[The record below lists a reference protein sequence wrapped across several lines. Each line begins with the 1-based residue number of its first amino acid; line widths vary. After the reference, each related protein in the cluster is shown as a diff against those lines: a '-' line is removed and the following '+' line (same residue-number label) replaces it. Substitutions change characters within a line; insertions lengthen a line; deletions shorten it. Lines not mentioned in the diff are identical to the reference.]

1 MRIGKN
7 QGWYRAGVIGAI
19 VVAFGVLLGAVVWRA
34 VIKAEVY
41 QNEQA
46 TLLSEI
52 EASLTELYTD
62 VEAEVPNTKI
72 TQEQITAVEEKLA
85 DVVMRRYD
93 DNKAEMSRKLE
104 TLHNFVTLRE
114 ELNGHFTDGVLKTE
128 TTAENVQEVKA
139 ELAKLPESYAGVL
152 QDKFAQLQTQYEAI
166 RDFQTAVR
174 EMFTDDKMTV
184 VNPKLTRAQ
193 YQAVVERVKKLPQ
206 RELAESY
213 DEALAQV
220 NKVLAQREKEAAEA
234 RQRAL
239 EARRRA
245 EELRRQQ
252 QKEEAAAWKVLNVP
266 YYSQNLQQIYNGCE
280 AASML
285 MALQYKGY
293 LKDVDLHKYV
303 EMMPKS
309 DDPWSGYMTG
319 FVGSIYDLQ
328 PKTYVHW
335 IAPAPLAKFG
345 RESSGNSKVVDI
357 SGVSLADL
365 DKEVVAGNP
374 VIIYVTFLFNPLK
387 EWLNGAPKNLHVV
400 LLTGY
405 NEKTGTQRLTDP
417 WTQSDGGR
425 TYDISRD
432 ELEKIYN
439 AVGKKAVVVR

>member
-1 MRIGKN
+1 MIHMEKK
-7 QGWYRAGVIGAI
+7 QVWYRVGVIAAI
-19 VVAFGVLLGAVVWRA
+19 VMVFGVLLGAVVWRA
-34 VIKAEVY
+34 AVKAEIY
-41 QNEQA
+41 QAEQSS
-46 TLLSEI
+46 LLSET
-52 EASLTELYTD
+52 EELLAELYID
-62 VEAEVPNTKI
+62 VESEVPNTKI
-72 TQEQITAVEEKLA
+72 TQTQIEAVEEKLSG
-85 DVVMRRYD
+85 VVMWRY
-93 DNKAEMSRKLE
+93 AETKDEISRKLAN
-104 TLHNFVTLRE
+104 LRKFVSLRDK
-114 ELNGHFTDGVLKTE
+114 LNGYFVEGVLKVE
-128 TTAENVQEVKA
+128 TTVEDVQAAQKEVD
-139 ELAKLPESYAGVL
+139 ELPESYTKVL
-152 QDKFAQLQTQYEAI
+152 RGKLAQMQAQLEAI
-166 RDFQTAVR
+166 ANLKTAVQGL
-174 EMFTDDKMTV
+174 FTDEKMTV
-184 VNPKLTRAQ
+184 VKPKLTRAQ
-193 YQAVVERVKKLPQ
+193 YEAVVEQVEKLPQ

-213 DEALAQV
+213 DKTLAQV
-220 NKVLAQREKEAAEA
+220 DKVLVQREKEAAEA

-239 EARRRA
+239 EAKRRA

-266 YYSQNLQQIYNGCE
+266 YHSQNWQQIYNGCE

-293 LKDVDLHKYV
+293 LRDVDLHKYA

-309 DDPWSGYMTG
+309 EDYNTG

-345 RESSGNSKVVDI
+345 RESSGNANVVDI
-357 SGVSLADL
+357 SGASLADL

-405 NEKTGTQRLTDP
+405 NEKTGAQRLTDP
-417 WTQSDGGR
+417 WTQADGGR
-425 TYDISRD
+425 TFDVPRA

-439 AVGKKAVVVR
+439 AVGKRAVVVR

>member
-1 MRIGKN
+1 MEKK
-7 QGWYRAGVIGAI
+7 QVWYRVGVIAAI
-19 VVAFGVLLGAVVWRA
+19 VMVFGVLLGAVVWRA
-34 VIKAEVY
+34 AVKAEIY
-41 QNEQA
+41 QAEQSS
-46 TLLSEI
+46 LLSET
-52 EASLTELYTD
+52 EELLAELYID
-62 VEAEVPNTKI
+62 VESEVPNTKI
-72 TQEQITAVEEKLA
+72 TQTQIEAVEEKLSG
-85 DVVMRRYD
+85 VVMWRY
-93 DNKAEMSRKLE
+93 AETKDEISRKLAN
-104 TLHNFVTLRE
+104 LRKFVSLRDK
-114 ELNGHFTDGVLKTE
+114 LNGYFVEGVLKVE
-128 TTAENVQEVKA
+128 TTVEDVQAAQKEVD
-139 ELAKLPESYAGVL
+139 ELPESYTKVL
-152 QDKFAQLQTQYEAI
+152 RGKLAQMQAQLEAI
-166 RDFQTAVR
+166 ANLKTAVQGL
-174 EMFTDDKMTV
+174 FTDEKMTV
-184 VNPKLTRAQ
+184 VKPKLTRAQ
-193 YQAVVERVKKLPQ
+193 YEAVVEQVEKLPQ

-213 DEALAQV
+213 DKTLAQV
-220 NKVLAQREKEAAEA
+220 DKVLVQREKEAAEA

-239 EARRRA
+239 EAKRRA

-266 YYSQNLQQIYNGCE
+266 YHSQNWQQIYNGCE

-293 LKDVDLHKYV
+293 LRDVDLHKYA

-309 DDPWSGYMTG
+309 EDYNTG

-345 RESSGNSKVVDI
+345 RESSGNANVVDI
-357 SGVSLADL
+357 SGASLADL

-405 NEKTGTQRLTDP
+405 NEKTGAQRLTDP
-417 WTQSDGGR
+417 WTQADGGR
-425 TYDISRD
+425 TFDVPRV

-439 AVGKKAVVVR
+439 AVGKRAVVVR

>member
-1 MRIGKN
+1 MIHMEKK
-7 QGWYRAGVIGAI
+7 QVWYRVGVIAAI
-19 VVAFGVLLGAVVWRA
+19 VMVFGVLLGAVVWRA
-34 VIKAEVY
+34 AAKAEAY
-41 QNEQA
+41 QSEQA
-46 TLLSEI
+46 AILADVEVAL
-52 EASLTELYTD
+52 AELYSD
-62 VEAEVPNTKI
+62 VESEAPNTKI
-72 TQEQITAVEEKLA
+72 TQTQIEAVEEKLSG
-85 DVVMRRYD
+85 VVMRRY
-93 DNKAEMSRKLE
+93 AETKDEISRKLAN
-104 TLHNFVTLRE
+104 LRKFVSLSDKW
-114 ELNGHFTDGVLKTE
+114 NGYFVEGVLKVEATVE
-128 TTAENVQEVKA
+128 DVQAAQKEVD
-139 ELAKLPESYAGVL
+139 ELPESYTKVL
-152 QDKFAQLQTQYEAI
+152 RGKLAQMQAQLEAI
-166 RDFQTAVR
+166 ANLKTAVQGL
-174 EMFTDDKMTV
+174 FTDEKMTV
-184 VNPKLTRAQ
+184 VKPKLTRAQ
-193 YQAVVERVKKLPQ
+193 YKAVVEQAEKLPQ

-213 DEALAQV
+213 DETLAQV
-220 NKVLAQREKEAAEA
+220 DKVLVQREKEAAEA

-239 EARRRA
+239 EAKRRA

-266 YYSQNLQQIYNGCE
+266 YHSQNWQQIYNGCE

-293 LKDVDLHKYV
+293 LRDVDLHKYA

-309 DDPWSGYMTG
+309 EDYNTG

-345 RESSGNSKVVDI
+345 RESSGNANVVDI
-357 SGVSLADL
+357 SGASLADL

-405 NEKTGTQRLTDP
+405 NEKTGAQRLTDP
-417 WTQSDGGR
+417 WTQADGGR
-425 TYDISRD
+425 TFDVPRA

-439 AVGKKAVVVR
+439 AVGKRAVVVR

>member
-1 MRIGKN
+1 MKLEKKQI
-7 QGWYRAGVIGAI
+7 WYRVGVILVI
-19 VVAFGVLLGAVVWRA
+19 VLAFGLLLGGVVWRA
-34 VIKAEVY
+34 AVESEAYQKAQEQVLAETERMVGELYEDEENEVPTKDVTNTQIEVAAGHMVDLEAKRY
-41 QNEQA
+41 QEA
-46 TLLSEI
+46 RVEI
-52 EASLTELYTD
+52 ERRL
-62 VEAEVPNTKI
+62 EV
-72 TQEQITAVEEKLA
+72 
-85 DVVMRRYD
+85 
-93 DNKAEMSRKLE
+93 
-104 TLHNFVTLRE
+104 LRE
-114 ELNGHFTDGVLKTE
+114 FVRLKGEINGYLADGVLKTE
-128 TTAENVQEVKA
+128 VEAEAIKTTAAGLNE
-139 ELAKLPESYAGVL
+139 LPESYRKVL
-152 QDKFAQLQTQYEAI
+152 QGDFDKVQ
-166 RDFQTAVR
+166 
-174 EMFTDDKMTV
+174 
-184 VNPKLTRAQ
+184 AQ
-193 YQAVVERVKKLPQ
+193 YQALVDVKTAVEGLFTDEKMTVIKPRLTRAEYKTVVEKVGKLSQKAVAKGYEETLARV
-206 RELAESY
+206 
-213 DEALAQV
+213 D
-220 NKVLAQREKEAAEA
+220 KVLVQREKEAAEA

-252 QKEEAAAWKVLNVP
+252 KQEEMAAWRVLNVP
-266 YYSQNLQQIYNGCE
+266 YHSQNLQQIYNGCE

-293 LKDVDLHKYV
+293 LKGVDLHKYA

-309 DDPWSGYMTG
+309 DDYNTG

-345 RESSGNSKVVDI
+345 RESSGNANVVDV
-357 SGVSLADL
+357 SGASLADL

-405 NEKTGTQRLTDP
+405 NEKTGTHRLTDP

-425 TYDISRD
+425 TYDIPRA

-439 AVGKKAVVVR
+439 AVGKRAVVVR

>member
-1 MRIGKN
+1 MKR
-7 QGWYRAGVIGAI
+7 QVWYRVEVILAI
-19 VVAFGVLLGAVVWRA
+19 VMVFAVVFGAVIWRA
-34 VIKAEVY
+34 VMRVEVY
-41 QNEQA
+41 QAEQA
-46 TLLSEI
+46 ELLTGTE
-52 EASLTELYTD
+52 ELLGELYSD
-62 VEAEVPNTKI
+62 VEQEVPSIKI
-72 TQEQITAVEEKLA
+72 TQAQIEAVKQKMSG
-85 DVVMRRYD
+85 VVMRCYED
-93 DNKAEMSRKLE
+93 TKGEIDRKLTVLQE
-104 TLHNFVTLRE
+104 FMTLRD
-114 ELNGHFTDGVLKTE
+114 ELERYFTDEVLKTE
-128 TTAENVQEVKA
+128 VTAENVQNAQMK
-139 ELAKLPESYAGVL
+139 LGKLPESYAEVL
-152 QDKFAQLQTQYEAI
+152 RARFTQMQTQYEAMKKLKEAV
-166 RDFQTAVR
+166 QTL
-174 EMFTDDKMTV
+174 FTDEKMAV
-184 VNPKLTRAQ
+184 VKPKLTRVQ
-193 YQAVVERVKKLPQ
+193 YKAVLEQAEKLPQ
-206 RELAESY
+206 RELAKGYE
-213 DEALAQV
+213 ETLARV
-220 NKVLAQREKEAAEA
+220 DKVLVQREKEAAEA

-252 QKEEAAAWKVLNVP
+252 KQEEMAAWRVLNVP
-266 YYSQNLQQIYNGCE
+266 YHSQNLQQIYNGCE

-293 LKDVDLHKYV
+293 LKGVDLHKYA

-309 DDPWSGYMTG
+309 DDYNTG

-345 RESSGNSKVVDI
+345 RESSGNANVVDV
-357 SGVSLADL
+357 SGASLADL

-405 NEKTGTQRLTDP
+405 NEKTGTHRLTDP

-425 TYDISRD
+425 TYDIPRA

-439 AVGKKAVVVR
+439 AVGKRAVVVR